1 MYIILDILIASK
13 SFICF
18 KCKCVIYP
26 KHRYFHKVKI
36 LWILYMWYLML
47 AWWSY
52 LWINCILSLF
62 ENFHYAKILT
72 NGNDMCNDM
81 CNEPILIPFTGG
93 FTRCTNCHTSS
104 WLSFTMSNSR
114 NRLVTTFIAG
124 LKTKF
129 NTTSSTGSYFICICF
144 NNYN

>member
-1 MYIILDILIASK
+1 MYIILDMLMTSK
-13 SFICF
+13 SCICF
-18 KCKCVIYP
+18 KCKCLIYT
-26 KHRYFHKVKI
+26 HNRYFHRLRFCAFVYVI
-36 LWILYMWYLML
+36 LNVCMMIIFVDKLH
-47 AWWSY
+47 SFT
-52 LWINCILSLF
+52 LWK
-62 ENFHYAKILT
+62 FHYAKILT

-104 WLSFTMSNSR
+104 RLSFTMSNSR

-129 NTTSSTGSYFICICF
+129 NTISSTGSYFICICF
-144 NNYN
+144 NNCN